1 VRWPDPLSELVRDL
15 FYLDKIDTSIL
26 DRSHKWILIPYEGR
40 RKVMG
45 GGWNIYWKT
54 DIVL

>member
-1 VRWPDPLSELVRDL
+1 MRAL
-15 FYLDKIDTSIL
+15 FSLEKIHTSIL

>member
-1 VRWPDPLSELVRDL
+1 VRAL
-15 FYLDKIDTSIL
+15 FSLEKIHALIL

>member
-1 VRWPDPLSELVRDL
+1 MRAL
-15 FYLDKIDTSIL
+15 FYLEKIHTSIL

-45 GGWNIYWKT
+45 GGWNIYRKT